1 MKVGQAEGVLTYELK
16 VPLAANDAHPYAV
29 GAKPGALVSLG
40 LEMPKLQMPEGRG
53 REGGGGGGGRGPG
66 GGGGGGMGGRIGGY
80 GGGMGGG
87 RGGHGGGG
95 GYQQSEQEKPLSG
108 WVELQLA
115 SK

>member
-29 GAKPGALVSLG
+29 GAKPGALVSVG

-53 REGGGGGGGRGPG
+53 REGGGGGRGPG

-115 SK
+115 STK